1 MKARLCRRPG
11 ASDPRA
17 VPEGVQAIPAPGR
30 GDCGGNPGN
39 RLAPYPFGGQDA
51 ARSPDVRPWEAPG

>member
-1 MKARLCRRPG
+1 MA
-11 ASDPRA
+11 PRGRGPQTTHGRVDA
-17 VPEGVQAIPAPGR
+17 GGPAPGR

-51 ARSPDVRPWEAPG
+51 DRSPDVRPWEASG